1 MGLPVY
7 KLLVSPDQTV
17 DGSGN
22 PGAGAQV
29 DITALHFLVFIVIT
43 IIQVS
48 YFSTFYSCTTISVLG
63 PPELDVL
70 PKTARPSARKI

>member
-1 MGLPVY
+1 MIIIHYQTVSLGEEFQKGFWFTICTNGGGGGSPVY

-29 DITALHFLVFIVIT
+29 DITALNFLVFIV
-43 IIQVS
+43 
-48 YFSTFYSCTTISVLG
+48 
-63 PPELDVL
+63 
-70 PKTARPSARKI
+70 

>member
-1 MGLPVY
+1 MITFHYQTVSLGEEFQKGFWFTMGLPVY

-29 DITALHFLVFIVIT
+29 DITALNFLVFIV
-43 IIQVS
+43 
-48 YFSTFYSCTTISVLG
+48 
-63 PPELDVL
+63 
-70 PKTARPSARKI
+70 